1 MSNLIGKSINCNLY
15 TVSDD
20 TNDTDSSH
28 ITSIVT
34 VNTVDNSRKHDKEEI
49 LNKLEKNGFN
59 TRLVITES
67 NAAWTPPVTGW
78 ARVRVIE

>member
-15 TVSDD
+15 TVSND

-28 ITSIVT
+28 ITSIVA

-49 LNKLEKNGFN
+49 LNKLEKKWIQHAPSHH
-59 TRLVITES
+59 RIQCRMD
-67 NAAWTPPVTGW
+67 AARNWLGTSEVY
-78 ARVRVIE
+78 

>member
-28 ITSIVT
+28 ITNIVA
-34 VNTVDNSRKHDKEEI
+34 VNTVDNSRKQDKEEI
-49 LNKLEKNGFN
+49 LNKL
-59 TRLVITES
+59 
-67 NAAWTPPVTGW
+67 
-78 ARVRVIE
+78 

>member
-20 TNDTDSSH
+20 INDTDSSH
-28 ITSIVT
+28 IASIVA

-49 LNKLEKNGFN
+49 LNKLEKIGFN
-59 TRLVITES
+59 ARLVITES